1 MNTDLTRIRQQGLDV
16 LTKELGA
23 VATARF
29 FRQFENGDGDYTEER
44 EDILKD
50 VSIDDIIASIAKRK
64 NKSLQN

>member
-1 MNTDLTRIRQQGLDV
+1 MDV